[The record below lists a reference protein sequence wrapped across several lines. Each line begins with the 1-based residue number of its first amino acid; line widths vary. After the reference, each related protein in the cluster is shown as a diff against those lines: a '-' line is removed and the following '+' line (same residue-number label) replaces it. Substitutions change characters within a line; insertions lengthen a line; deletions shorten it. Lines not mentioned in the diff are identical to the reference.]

1 MNLCLDNDATRTA
14 VRQLFRLLD
23 EWVLLEADAEVRGHV
38 VKLVIEPALT
48 ESFEYPAASNIGEL
62 KAGTEVPFIATY

>member
-1 MNLCLDNDATRTA
+1 MNFSFDNDATRTA
-14 VRQLFRLLD
+14 VCQLFRLLD

-48 ESFEYPAASNIGEL
+48 ESFEYPAASDTGEL
-62 KAGTEVPFIATY
+62 TAETEVSCTMTY